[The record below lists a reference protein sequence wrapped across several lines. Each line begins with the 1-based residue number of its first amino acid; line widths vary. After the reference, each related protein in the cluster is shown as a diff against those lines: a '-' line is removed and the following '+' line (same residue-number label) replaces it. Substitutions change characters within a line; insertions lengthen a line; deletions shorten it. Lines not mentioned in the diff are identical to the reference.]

1 MELLGNWKLKAMI
14 SADEDGVR
22 MLGRAELEALGD
34 EDLLKLLAADFI
46 ISETAI
52 DVYYMPTEAEMPLVE
67 EEGWELTDN
76 GILLESYPAK
86 IVDGTLMLDYER
98 EGKEEYFPVKLD
110 DEGCLIISDGTMRI
124 EKKEL

>member
-1 MELLGNWKLKAMI
+1 MSFLGNWKVKAMI
-14 SADEDGVR
+14 SADENGVR

-67 EEGWELTDN
+67 EEGWELTDK
-76 GILLESYPAK
+76 GVLIDSYPAK
-86 IVDGTLMLDYER
+86 IEGGVLMLDYER
-98 EGKEEYFPVKLD
+98 EGDYVPVETD
-110 DEGCLIISDGTMRI
+110 AEGCLLIGGTTAI
-124 EKKEL
+124 EKI

>member
-1 MELLGNWKLKAMI
+1 MSFLGNWKVKAMI
-14 SADEDGVR
+14 SADENGVR

-67 EEGWELTDN
+67 EEGWELTDKGVLIDN
-76 GILLESYPAK
+76 YPAK
-86 IVDGTLMLDYER
+86 IEGGVLMLDYER
-98 EGKEEYFPVKLD
+98 EGDYVPVETD
-110 DEGCLIISDGTMRI
+110 AEGCLLIGDTTVI
-124 EKKEL
+124 EKI